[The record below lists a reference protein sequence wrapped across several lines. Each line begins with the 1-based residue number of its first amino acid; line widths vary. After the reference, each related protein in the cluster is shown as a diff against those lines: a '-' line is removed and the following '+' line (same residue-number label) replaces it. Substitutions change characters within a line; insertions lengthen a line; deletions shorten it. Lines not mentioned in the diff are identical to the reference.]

1 MAIKSEHCDQPGRR
15 PEPLAGHLI
24 IDTTD
29 IEDAEQAMSTT
40 YLPLRL
46 SARPGGGLKLRLN
59 AITIGRA
66 TIGYLRFSTD
76 IRIVT
81 DEAAN
86 YHLNIPLSGQS
97 RSRAGN
103 GDEVISAPG
112 SAAVYMPGEPVDLR
126 WTSDTQQRCLMLGKA
141 TLERELAHLLGR
153 ELRQPLTFFDK
164 IDLRGGGGGA
174 ILQTLG
180 LIDQE
185 AQRETGLL
193 HHPLAAQRLEQLLI
207 DGLVFGHEHNYSG
220 SLTTEQAGTADRA
233 IKWAIELLQ
242 ERPEHP
248 WTTGEL
254 SAEVG
259 VSARVLQAGLRR
271 LTGVTPMAY
280 LETVRLQR
288 AHDDLESGDRLH
300 TSVSHIAHHWGFL
313 HVGRFSAAYQRR
325 YGELPSHTLRRG
337 T

>member
-15 PEPLAGHLI
+15 PEPLAGRLI

-46 SARPGGGLKLRLN
+46 SARPGGDLKLRLN

-66 TIGYLRFSTD
+66 TIGYLRFSTA
-76 IRIVT
+76 IRVVT

-126 WTSDTQQRCLMLGKA
+126 WTSDTRQRCLMLGKA

-220 SLTTEQAGTADRA
+220 SLTTE
-233 IKWAIELLQ
+233 
-242 ERPEHP
+242 HP

-337 T
+337 A